1 MSINHIHVF
10 GGGRGIGRWFVEQI
24 FRPTGLPI
32 TVYDIDLPA
41 DPPSAPNVTACQI
54 HYQEGRIAGVPT
66 FTPNAAII
74 LAVPISALHF
84 TCAALFPLLPDG
96 CLVADMSSIKVE
108 PHRIMAEYAGGRLAI
123 LGMHPLFG
131 PLVASPIGQIVVLTG
146 IRPQERHH
154 NWMVTTLKARGCIIQ
169 HLPPEL
175 HDEYMLY
182 VQVLTHFLLL
192 TFARV
197 VAQNRHS
204 IAALLSVRTPPF
216 MFLSAFAGRLL
227 GSNALTYAN
236 IQRLRGAEQLR
247 AKVLHAAQDLHQ
259 RLGPESD
266 LATAVGAIQELGEPF
281 SGTEIAECFAIS
293 SKAIQSVQQIEQRL
307 FDLVATGQVC
317 GLQRVDT
324 NRVHVG
330 IMREV
335 AADRVLFEE
344 RTRQMPNGRYAL
356 YSNAQTQ
363 QNYARM
369 GIAFG
374 RLKQFELLKRNLR
387 ILAED
392 ELHTWIA
399 ANVLLIERD
408 INVPAAGL
416 LAPAF
421 YERYLPKLVPD
432 IVAIHF
438 VEFYQP
444 DGGAGGRVTLS
455 VTHRPEVATDEIIAR
470 VAALVRECI
479 RES

>member
-1 MSINHIHVF
+1 MPTTSIHVF
-10 GGGRGIGRWFVEQI
+10 GGARGIGRWFVEQV
-24 FRPTGLPI
+24 FRPTGLPV

-41 DPPSAPNVTACQI
+41 DPPAAPNVTTRQI
-54 HYQEGRIAGVPT
+54 RYREGRITGVPT
-66 FTPNAAII
+66 FAPNAAII
-74 LAVPISALHF
+74 LAVPISALRS

-96 CLVADMSSIKVE
+96 CLVADMSSVKVE
-108 PHRIMAEYAGGRLAI
+108 PHAIMAEYAGGRLAI

-146 IRPQERHH
+146 FAPEDARHA
-154 NWMVTTLKARGCIIQ
+154 WMADTLKECGCLVQ

-197 VAQNRHS
+197 LVQNRHS

-247 AKVLHAAQDLHQ
+247 VAVLHAAQDLHQ
-259 RLGPESD
+259 RLGPERD

-293 SKAIQSVQQIEQRL
+293 SKAIGSVQQIEQRL
-307 FDLVATGQVC
+307 FDLAATGQVC
-317 GLQRVDT
+317 GLQRADT
-324 NRVHVG
+324 SRVYIGVV
-330 IMREV
+330 RAV
-335 AADRVLFEE
+335 TADRVLFEE
-344 RTRQMPNGRYAL
+344 RTRQMPDGRYAL

-387 ILAED
+387 ILPEE
-392 ELHTWIA
+392 ELQAWIT
-399 ANVLLIERD
+399 ANVLLVQRD
-408 INVPAAGL
+408 INVAAAGL

-421 YERYLPKLVPD
+421 YERYLPKLISDVVN
-432 IVAIHF
+432 IRF

-444 DGGAGGRVTLS
+444 DVGAGRVTLT

-470 VAALVRECI
+470 VTDLVRECV
-479 RES
+479 REV